1 MSLLSRGLHLNNDKM
16 QGATEVWSQEG
27 FLISLVIEASVL
39 YASLDSH
46 HVSYVHD
53 LLIADC

>member
-1 MSLLSRGLHLNNDKM
+1 MSRGLHLNNDKM

-27 FLISLVIEASVL
+27 LVISLVIEVSGL

>member
-16 QGATEVWSQEG
+16 QGATEVWCQES
-27 FLISLVIEASVL
+27 FLISLVIEVSVL

>member
-27 FLISLVIEASVL
+27 FLISLVIEASGL

-46 HVSYVHD
+46 HASHVHD